1 MFDSIYGPQILEVL
15 RNIYTLLQS
24 MSQDIKDIFISV
36 VFFGF
41 LFVAFNFVSK
51 RWLTLNG

>member
-1 MFDSIYGPQILEVL
+1 MFDGYYGQQIYQVL
-15 RNIYTLLQS
+15 SDIYSLLTS

-41 LFVAFNFVSK
+41 LMVAFNFVSK
-51 RWLTLNG
+51 RWLTLNA